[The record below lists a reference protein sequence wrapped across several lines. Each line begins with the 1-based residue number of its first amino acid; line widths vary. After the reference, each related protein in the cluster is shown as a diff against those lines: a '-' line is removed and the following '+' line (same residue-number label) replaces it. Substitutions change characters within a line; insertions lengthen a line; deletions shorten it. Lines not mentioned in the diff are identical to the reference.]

1 MKLQGAV
8 ARPRAP
14 YRGLRG
20 LTAAFQSLGDNQN
33 NAPAGVKDVSFQP
46 LPTDSALKPCGL
58 KKFLPPRSISGIVR
72 AGLLAGLKNQAV
84 QILRVQLRLHVR

>member
-1 MKLQGAV
+1 MAGGPLRGP
-8 ARPRAP
+8 ARPTE
-14 YRGLRG
+14 GFGG
-20 LTAAFQSLGDNQN
+20 LTGVSQSLGDNQN
-33 NAPAGVKDVSFQP
+33 NAPADVKDVSFQP
-46 LPTDSALKPCGL
+46 LPTDSAPKPCDL